1 VPLFLGIDSGGTKTA
16 CVLGDERTI
25 LGRGLSGASNVVRV
39 GEAQAKQALAEA
51 VQEACRAAGRLPREI
66 VRTVMGSAG
75 AARAEARKFL
85 EQTLA
90 ELIAGEVR
98 VVGDMIAAMHAAFGD
113 RPGVVVISGTG
124 SIAYGRNEQG
134 ETARAGGWGWAIS
147 DEGSGPWIGRAAVAA
162 IFHAHQQGRVSALE
176 SAVLHAWQLADTEQ
190 LVRAA
195 NATPP
200 PDFGGLLPEVQRAAA
215 AGDPAAQEVVAR
227 AGRELAQL
235 ARTVAT
241 RLFPENNS
249 VPVAMAGG
257 VFCHAP
263 LVRDAFRHALLEV
276 LPQSVVLSA
285 LAEPVLGALALARQ
299 GQA

>member
-1 VPLFLGIDSGGTKTA
+1 MPLFLGIDSGGTKTA
-16 CVLGDERTI
+16 CVLGDEHVI
-25 LGRGLSGASNVVRV
+25 LGRGVSGGSNVVRV

-51 VQEACRAAGRLPREI
+51 VRESCRAAGRSPREI

-75 AARAEARKFL
+75 AARAEVRKFL

-90 ELIAGEVR
+90 ELVAGEIR
-98 VVGDMIAAMHAAFGD
+98 VVGDMVAARHAAFGD
-113 RPGVVVISGTG
+113 GSGVVVISGTG
-124 SIAYGRNEQG
+124 SIAYGKNEQG

-147 DEGSGPWIGRAAVAA
+147 DEGSGPWIGRIAVAA
-162 IFHAHQQGRVSALE
+162 IFHAQERGQVSALE

-200 PDFGGLLPEVQRAAA
+200 PDFGSLLPEVVAAAA
-215 AGDPAAQEVVAR
+215 AGDSSAQDVVAR

-241 RLFPENNS
+241 RLFPES
-249 VPVAMAGG
+249 DSARVAMAGG
-257 VFCHAP
+257 VFGHAP
-263 LVRDAFRHALLEV
+263 LVRDAFCHALLEG
-276 LPQSVVLSA
+276 LPRIVILSA
-285 LAEPVLGALALARQ
+285 LAEPVLGALDLARQ
-299 GQA
+299 SPS